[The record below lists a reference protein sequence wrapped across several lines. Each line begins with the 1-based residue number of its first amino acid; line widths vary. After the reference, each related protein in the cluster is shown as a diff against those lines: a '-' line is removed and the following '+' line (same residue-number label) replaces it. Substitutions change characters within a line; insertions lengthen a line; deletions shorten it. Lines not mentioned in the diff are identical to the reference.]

1 LDGAAPPATAVYRSV
16 SSAVDHVAETPGLA
30 SLAAAAAAAGDDRNM
45 FQRYDFR
52 FNSIGD
58 FGRGDVATP
67 TAETASGSE
76 QVRSTGSAGCT
87 APVAVFR
94 FQDFD
99 DMVAR
104 MRDQSASR
112 TSG

>member
-1 LDGAAPPATAVYRSV
+1 LDGAAPPAT
-16 SSAVDHVAETPGLA
+16 SAVDHVAETPGLA
-30 SLAAAAAAAGDDRNM
+30 SPAAAAAAGDDRNM

-67 TAETASGSE
+67 TAETGSSSE

>member
-1 LDGAAPPATAVYRSV
+1 LDGAAPPAT
-16 SSAVDHVAETPGLA
+16 SAVDHVAETPGLA
-30 SLAAAAAAAGDDRNM
+30 SLAAAAAGDDRNM